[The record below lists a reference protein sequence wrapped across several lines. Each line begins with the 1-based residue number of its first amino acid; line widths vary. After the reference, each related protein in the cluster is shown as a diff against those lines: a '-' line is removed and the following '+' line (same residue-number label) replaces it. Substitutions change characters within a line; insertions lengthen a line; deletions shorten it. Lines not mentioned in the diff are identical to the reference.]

1 MLDGFLF
8 PFFIKLLKI
17 VLYVIIIFKSEAFL
31 FVAVVLLCRYTN

>member
-8 PFFIKLLKI
+8 PFLLNCSKI

-31 FVAVVLLCRYTN
+31 FVAVVLMCRYTN